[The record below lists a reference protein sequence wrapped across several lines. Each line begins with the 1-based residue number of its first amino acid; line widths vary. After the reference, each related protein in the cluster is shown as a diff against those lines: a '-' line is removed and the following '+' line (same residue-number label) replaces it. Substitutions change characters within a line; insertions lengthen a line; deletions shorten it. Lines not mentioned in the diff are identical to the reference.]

1 MCKKSRQSCPLSEY
15 ANEQLFAVGLHRSDV
30 GLRSNMLPPFTLKF
44 LSRRAVSVSHALPS
58 DLALKSR
65 CCHMTFSSVA
75 WLRYL
80 YIPSSPKSLLQNC
93 VQSGYIG
100 CTNYACFRLEL
111 VVGRLF
117 NKVKSV
123 AATRHAMRHARQ
135 LPYAVLKGWRETDRD
150 RSGEFEIVIGAS
162 DVRVRSVHNS
172 IRFPFPLSIYLAR
185 YREE

>member
-123 AATRHAMRHARQ
+123 AATRHAACTSASLCSGEGM
-135 LPYAVLKGWRETDRD
+135 ERD
-150 RSGEFEIVIGAS
+150 RPRPLW
-162 DVRVRSVHNS
+162 RVRNCNWGIRRTRTERAQFNSVS
-172 IRFPFPLSIYLAR
+172 FPLSIYLAR